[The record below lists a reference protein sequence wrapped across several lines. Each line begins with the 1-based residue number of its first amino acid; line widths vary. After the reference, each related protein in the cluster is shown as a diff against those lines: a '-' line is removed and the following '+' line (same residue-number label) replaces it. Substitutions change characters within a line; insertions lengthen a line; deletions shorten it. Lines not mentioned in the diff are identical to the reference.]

1 MAQLINR
8 TLAAREG
15 SIATLVA
22 ETGGLNAMIANST
35 ALPEQLV
42 KDAVTS
48 AFDSAGQR
56 CSALR
61 VLFLQDDIAPRVFRI
76 SSRVPCRNSKLGDPM
91 KLDTDIGPVITPSR

>member
-1 MAQLINR
+1 
-8 TLAAREG
+8 
-15 SIATLVA
+15 
-22 ETGGLNAMIANST
+22 MIADST

-61 VLFLQDDIAPRVFRI
+61 VSVPAERHRAARVELLI
-76 SSRVPCRNSKLGDPM
+76 KGAMAELKIGDPM
-91 KLDTDIGPVITPSR
+91 KLDTDIGPVIDGERARRCSRRTPSAWRARGG